1 MKTQEKHNQT
11 PAQGPGRIE
20 CRLDANTQSVFAG
33 KVIVLVTKDLQVG
46 QSGLCKRSSAC
57 LGSVK
62 EVGVEKGR
70 DPGKLTEGQGK
81 QQDTRA

>member
-11 PAQGPGRIE
+11 HPQGPGRIE
-20 CRLDANTQSVFAG
+20 CRLDANTPSVFAG

-46 QSGLCKRSSAC
+46 QLGLCKRSSAC
-57 LGSVK
+57 LGQVE

-70 DPGKLTEGQGK
+70 DPGKLTEGQSK
-81 QQDTRA
+81 EQDARA